1 MPCTLD
7 RSGHIATITFG
18 SPAHN
23 ALSAELLYQITQY
36 ILVLKDDPFIKAI
49 LLSSEGERTFC
60 AGADLAE
67 LKNIQDEVHGAAFFY
82 GFAQLILAM
91 RQSPHLILSRV
102 QGKAIGGAVG
112 IIAAS
117 DYVIA
122 SEMSQI
128 RLSELIIGIGPFVVG
143 PAIERKMGIA
153 AFNQMTLSPKEW
165 YDARFAL
172 THGLFN
178 KVTKDINSL
187 DHLIDEKLT
196 EWSGYSTIALQEIKK
211 MLWSSTPSWD
221 VLFSERAAMSGRLI
235 MTAESKAALSALK
248 S

>member
-1 MPCTLD
+1 MPCILD

-23 ALSAELLYQITQY
+23 ALSTELLYQITQH
-36 ILVLKDDPFIKAI
+36 ILVLNNNTSLKAI
-49 LLSSEGERTFC
+49 LLKSAGDRTFC
-60 AGADLAE
+60 AGADLTE
-67 LKNIQDEVHGAAFFY
+67 LLNIQDEVSGSAFFY

-91 RQSPHLILSRV
+91 RHSPHLILCRV

-122 SEMSQI
+122 SEKSQI

-143 PAIERKMGIA
+143 PAIERKMGLA
-153 AFNQMTLSPKEW
+153 AFNQMTLSPRDW
-165 YDARFAL
+165 HDARFAL
-172 THGLFN
+172 VHGLFSR
-178 KVTKDINSL
+178 VTSDMVSL
-187 DHLIDEKLT
+187 DQLILEKLN
-196 EWSGYSTIALQEIKK
+196 EWSGYSTTALQEIKK
-211 MLWSSTPSWD
+211 MIWSSTPPWEHLLSQ
-221 VLFSERAAMSGRLI
+221 RAAISGSLI
-235 MTAESKAALSALK
+235 MSAESKAALQALK